1 MKSKILLSGIVALN
15 LLGVTQIL
23 AEEKALE
30 GVEVTSEQRKD
41 DVSYSSKELVKGTTR
56 LNLTSRQTPQS
67 LTVLTEAKLKDLNIN
82 DYQVL
87 LRSVPGVSLIK

>member
-82 DYQVL
+82 DY
-87 LRSVPGVSLIK
+87 

>member
-41 DVSYSSKELVKGTTR
+41 DVSY
-56 LNLTSRQTPQS
+56 
-67 LTVLTEAKLKDLNIN
+67 
-82 DYQVL
+82 
-87 LRSVPGVSLIK
+87 

>member
-1 MKSKILLSGIVALN
+1 MKGKILLSGIVALN

-56 LNLTSRQTPQS
+56 LNLTSRQTPGS
-67 LTVLTEAKLKDLNIN
+67 N
-82 DYQVL
+82 
-87 LRSVPGVSLIK
+87 GG

>member
-56 LNLTSRQTPQS
+56 LN
-67 LTVLTEAKLKDLNIN
+67 
-82 DYQVL
+82 
-87 LRSVPGVSLIK
+87 